1 MFQNIRGPAA
11 LLALAAA
18 IIFGLVQ
25 LFSSGGG
32 PSSLEQPSATDPSPN
47 GVAPD
52 AAKPNVNDG
61 TPIRA
66 PDGPVVLGPAADN
79 FQTGSAAALPLSA
92 RAPTGDFD
100 YYILAL
106 SWSPTYCLEEADP
119 RRDRAQCQ
127 SSRPFAFVLHGL
139 WPQHERGYPDR
150 CDVSEARVPDA
161 IIDTV
166 MDIMPSRGLAGHQW
180 RKHGSCT
187 GLSQADYF
195 AASRAAFSSVK
206 IPSEFKTLTTYVST
220 TPAKVEQ
227 AFLAVNP
234 GLTRDGVTVTCSR
247 QHLREV
253 RVCLTKDFKFRSC
266 GADARRD
273 CDRAQVVMPPAR
285 GGR

>member
-1 MFQNIRGPAA
+1 MLQNARGPVA

-25 LFSSGGG
+25 LFSGGGG
-32 PSSLEQPSATDPSPN
+32 PQPDARSGAGPAV
-47 GVAPD
+47 VAPEPR
-52 AAKPNVNDG
+52 KV
-61 TPIRA
+61 
-66 PDGPVVLGPAADN
+66 PDGPVVSGPETAAI
-79 FQTGSAAALPLSA
+79 QSGSAAALPLSA
-92 RAPTGDFD
+92 RAPTGDFA

-127 SSRPFAFVLHGL
+127 SARPYAFVLHGL

-150 CDVSEARVPDA
+150 CETSQPRVPDA

-180 RKHGSCT
+180 RKHGACT
-187 GLSQADYF
+187 GLSHADYF
-195 AASRAAFSSVK
+195 AASRAAYSAVA
-206 IPSEFKTLTTYVST
+206 IPPAFKNVATYVNTS
-220 TPAKVEQ
+220 PDKVEQ
-227 AFLAVNP
+227 AFLDANP

-247 QHLREV
+247 KHLREV
-253 RVCLTKDFKFRSC
+253 RVCLTKDLKFRTC
-266 GADARRD
+266 GEDARRD
-273 CDRAQVVMPPAR
+273 CDRPQVVMPPAR